1 MHQLTLLKLTLTFVL
16 VPYASLGVLWVM
28 RRVRDRRAVARI
40 AAFDLDPYYA
50 YAVAT
55 GHTPERPA
63 AAALL
68 LDGLIVLN
76 NKGVVRLTA
85 VGRDLERTPPHPVP
99 ARLLEAIRQ
108 HGTPATLGHI
118 NRETVQVP
126 PSNSFYRVYKDG
138 LPRWVRRQHRQ
149 EVPSCL
155 GALFM
160 IFAAGSG
167 GFLMASLGEVS
178 PHGFLGWTAVLL
190 APLSIVLLIALPNAW
205 RVLRPAPA
213 RTDRLGDRCRSLTH
227 PALVAL
233 DPRRTELMDR
243 SFADRE
249 ARQARGRSLLRLLA
263 GLFRKIRKTGLTV
276 RISDLARHWPARPD
290 RT

>member
-1 MHQLTLLKLTLTFVL
+1 MHQLTLLKLTLAVIL
-16 VPYASLGVLWVM
+16 VPYGGLGALWVM
-28 RRVRDRRAVARI
+28 RRVRDRRAVARL

-55 GHTPERPA
+55 GHTAERPA

-68 LDGLIVLN
+68 LKGLIVLN
-76 NKGVVRLTA
+76 ANGVVRLTA
-85 VGRDLERTPPHPVP
+85 AGRDLERTPSHPVA
-99 ARLLEAIRQ
+99 ARLLEAIRE

-118 NRETVQVP
+118 DREAVQVP
-126 PSNSFYRVYKDG
+126 PSSSFYRAYEDG

-149 EVPSCL
+149 EVPSCI
-155 GALFM
+155 GALFV

-167 GFLMASLGEVS
+167 GFLMGSLGEVS
-178 PHGFLGWTAVLL
+178 PHGFLGWTTVLL
-190 APLSIVLLIALPNAW
+190 APLSIVLLLALPSAW
-205 RVLRPAPA
+205 RAMLPAPA

-227 PALVAL
+227 PALAAL

-249 ARQARGRSLLRLLA
+249 ARQARGRNLVRLLA
-263 GLFRKIRKTGLTV
+263 GLLRKIRKT
-276 RISDLARHWPARPD
+276 RPGPG
-290 RT
+290 